1 MLDTVP
7 ASAAEKTAVVKDDD
21 SSSSSGVVAISV
33 LDSPAV
39 SQIDLDISNMGANKK
54 QKEGKHLGCIK
65 SFHDVGIFL
74 QYPIVVVEIK
84 LFSRNLEL

>member
-7 ASAAEKTAVVKDDD
+7 ALTTEKPVVKDGDIA
-21 SSSSSGVVAISV
+21 SSSGVVAINV

-54 QKEGKHLGCIK
+54 RKKGKQLGCIK
-65 SFHDVGIFL
+65 SFHDVGIL
-74 QYPIVVVEIK
+74 YNTSQ
-84 LFSRNLEL
+84 